1 MGSETRKGGKAG
13 LADEGNVVSRVLSG
27 SAGFGFCLA
36 KDDSRK
42 RNDGGG
48 EYNALVRFQR
58 RGFQSQVIPA
68 RRAVK
73 TAHRALVVT
82 MSSLKV
88 PQFRRPFGLPEPVLT
103 SLHVPRPIQTSTLIS
118 MSH

>member
-13 LADEGNVVSRVLSG
+13 LAEEGNVVNRVVSG

-42 RNDGGG
+42 RDAVGG
-48 EYNALVRFQR
+48 EFNALVRFKR
-58 RGFQSQVIPA
+58 RGFQRRMIPA
-68 RRAVK
+68 WCAVK

-82 MSSLKV
+82 MSSLEV